1 MAPNEYE
8 GMRPTVVQVAEK
20 KAIKKLYS
28 NTFKKVFIVWGVPKK
43 ITPTPVFVIKERIQK
58 NYVPIDQW

>member
-20 KAIKKLYS
+20 NKKAIKK
-28 NTFKKVFIVWGVPKK
+28 
-43 ITPTPVFVIKERIQK
+43 TPF
-58 NYVPIDQW
+58 